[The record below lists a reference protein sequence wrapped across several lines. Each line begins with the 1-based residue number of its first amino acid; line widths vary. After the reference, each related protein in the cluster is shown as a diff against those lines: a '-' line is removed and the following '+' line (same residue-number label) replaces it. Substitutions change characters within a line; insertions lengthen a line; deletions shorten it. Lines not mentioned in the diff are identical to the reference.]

1 MVSILG
7 LSILGC
13 SDKGTQAETEAE
25 SSSSSLQNSVVSSSL
40 SNLSSS
46 LEGRLSSSSN
56 MLLSS
61 APPTSSSGPLAIS
74 SSSRKI
80 VSSSSMPHNGSSSSV
95 LVPSSSSFQAL
106 QFLGKQ
112 VRIPD
117 GCGLIRWASGDTY
130 TCVKDFWVDTV
141 EVSIGEFQAVLGGGI
156 PSLYRTG
163 FYLWPSQTGT
173 GYADD
178 GTPCPNCPADAV
190 TIYEA
195 MLYANA
201 ITKQKGNPSD
211 TVYSYSRIDTADA
224 PGYFTKAKI
233 KEIVA
238 LQNLVI
244 REEALGYRLP
254 TQGEFEYMSLK
265 SDLDY
270 VPWEDL
276 YPDSSVTW
284 LLGTEANELFVSP
297 EYVPPQVGSKRHTS
311 WFLHDLKGSAWEW
324 TTTRHYQY
332 TDQYIALGNAGDVT
346 TDLRMDSDRAGFRL
360 VRGTRTERVQ
370 RMK

>member
-1 MVSILG
+1 MRFTPIWKRKLLKVLVGMLALLIMN
-7 LSILGC
+7 C
-13 SDKGTQAETEAE
+13 ADKGTE
-25 SSSSSLQNSVVSSSL
+25 SEEQVISSSPVSSSNHAISFTMNSSNTINSSSQPNPLSAGSSTTASSSLRTSSSSL
-40 SNLSSS
+40 SN
-46 LEGRLSSSSN
+46 
-56 MLLSS
+56 
-61 APPTSSSGPLAIS
+61 PVTSSSQVVQP
-74 SSSRKI
+74 
-80 VSSSSMPHNGSSSSV
+80 
-95 LVPSSSSFQAL
+95 L

-224 PGYFTKAKI
+224 PGYFAKAKI

-284 LLGTEANELFVSP
+284 LLGTEANELFGSP
-297 EYVPPQVGSKRHTS
+297 EYVPPPVGSKRHTS
-311 WFLHDLKGSAWEW
+311 WFLHDLVGSAWEW

-332 TDQYIALGNAGDVT
+332 TDQYLALGNGRDAT

-360 VRGTRTERVQ
+360 VWGTRTERVEPV
-370 RMK
+370 K

>member
-1 MVSILG
+1 MRFKRVRKGNVILK
-7 LSILGC
+7 LAFALTLFITSC
-13 SDKGTQAETEAE
+13 ADKGTEPEEQEA
-25 SSSSSLQNSVVSSSL
+25 SSSPVSSSNHAISFTMNSSNTFNSSAEPKPLSAGSSITAISSLRTSSSSL
-40 SNLSSS
+40 SN
-46 LEGRLSSSSN
+46 
-56 MLLSS
+56 
-61 APPTSSSGPLAIS
+61 PVTSSSQVVQP
-74 SSSRKI
+74 
-80 VSSSSMPHNGSSSSV
+80 
-95 LVPSSSSFQAL
+95 L
-106 QFLGKQ
+106 QFLGNQ

-130 TCVKDFWVDTV
+130 TCVQDFWVDTV

-201 ITKQKGNPSD
+201 ITKQKGNSSD

-224 PGYFTKAKI
+224 PGYFAKAKI

-244 REEALGYRLP
+244 REGAQGYRLP

-284 LLGTEANELFVSP
+284 LLGTEASELFVSP

-311 WFLHDLKGSAWEW
+311 WFLHDLVGSAWEW

-332 TDQYIALGNAGDVT
+332 TDQYLALGNGRDAT
-346 TDLRMDSDRAGFRL
+346 SDLRMDSDRAGFRL

-370 RMK
+370 RVK